1 MLRSSKFRKHRVFAR
16 AIFLL
21 LIIVPMGTWAA
32 SSMVQET
39 MEAKKLN
46 LVSRKSTI
54 LKSAL
59 PIKRISIADPEIAD
73 FLLLSPH
80 EIYLTGKTAGTTNLT
95 LWQNK
100 KVTEIYDIEVTYDLP
115 SLKQQVHEVLPE
127 EKELQIFGTNDSI
140 TLAGRMINTT
150 NLSKVTALAKSYAP
164 EGKINNLI
172 EVGGVHQVMLEV
184 RIAEIS
190 RSTTKRLGINFSWV
204 NGDDFGVSLLGGLS
218 AFAPGVGESVGSSA
232 VNALFRFSSGNS
244 TWTGLID
251 ALKEDGLVKILAEPT
266 LIALSGQ
273 NAEFLA
279 GGEFPVPVPQQNGAV
294 TVDYKTFG
302 VGLNFTPTVLSED
315 VISMKVAPEVSEL
328 DLSTAIQFS
337 GYVVPGIRSRR
348 ASTTIELADGQSFAI
363 AGLLQDRINEA
374 ISKFPLLGDIPI
386 LGALFRSETFQK
398 SESELI
404 IIVTP
409 HLVKPLNM
417 AKQTLPTDFFIE
429 PNDAEFYLEG
439 RLEGREKEQP
449 AVRGKLDGDFGHTMP
464 EENK

>member
-1 MLRSSKFRKHRVFAR
+1 MARSLKFRKHRAFVHAV
-16 AIFLL
+16 FLL
-21 LIIVPMGTWAA
+21 FVMIPTVALAA
-32 SSMVQET
+32 GSMVQET
-39 MEAKKLN
+39 REPKKLN
-46 LVSRKSTI
+46 LISGKSTI
-54 LKSAL
+54 LKSAV
-59 PIKRISIADPEIAD
+59 PIKRVSIANPEIAN
-73 FLLLSPH
+73 FLLLSSK

-95 LWQNK
+95 LWQNNK
-100 KVTEIYDIEVTYDLP
+100 ATEFYDIEVAYDL
-115 SLKQQVHEVLPE
+115 SRLKQKVHEMLPE
-127 EKELQIFGTNDSI
+127 EKDLQIFNTNDSI

-150 NLSKVTALAKSYAP
+150 NLSKVTALTQAYAP
-164 EGKINNLI
+164 KGKINNMVQ
-172 EVGGVHQVMLEV
+172 VGGVHQVMLEV
-184 RIAEIS
+184 SIAEMS
-190 RSTTKRLGINFSWV
+190 RSTTKKLGINFTWV
-204 NGDDFGVSLLGGLS
+204 NGNDFGVSLLGGLVS
-218 AFAPGVGESVGSSA
+218 DFDGATTVFSPA
-232 VNALFRFSSGNS
+232 VNALFRFSKGNS
-244 TWTGLID
+244 TWTGFID